1 MTYRAPSRPVTTI
14 AENDQ
19 ARGIMS
25 TPQLTDRARQVV
37 RGLRAAIAARHESE
51 NELATVHLENAQT
64 AEDTWKQGQID
75 LKRRLEEQTA
85 AEEQRFKDAKQQ
97 FANAAHT
104 ELETTKKSLQREEDT
119 MLARHASETEGLK
132 KAYEDALWS
141 TKTIY
146 EGNKIA
152 ANEALGAREHEAR
165 SACAKMLNMI
175 KEAEEQFIKW
185 HQRTDSLELPK
196 VKPPALPLSRSPKE
210 LLDAKVIEAEKH
222 FARLNHLL
230 APRLVQMRYVIPAS
244 ILITAALAVPMFV
257 YFNWVLG
264 LGGIVGGIV
273 ISFAL
278 VISIHQIGGWQCR
291 RIAFPLTD
299 AAAEGQVLEPFC
311 NKEAEAQC
319 KRELKRL
326 QETKNQELADHDA
339 SYIPQIKEQ
348 KIKFEQ
354 EARDFYLRKE
364 QTLAD
369 MQTRFKADMEK
380 IEREHEVNKKN
391 AESQYQA
398 DLSAGNT
405 RYQHNSVDVRQ
416 RYQVAKQSMCT
427 AWRAALHQAEAE
439 TNAIQQEVA
448 RYCPSWDQWKSLPTA
463 DAIPPAT
470 CFGTLH
476 IDLYQL
482 PNGEPVDP
490 ELKAESNLHLELPA
504 LASFPTS
511 GNLLLKGEGPGK
523 TEAVAALQAMTMR
536 FLTEL
541 PAGKARLTIFDP
553 VGLGDNFAAFMHLA
567 DYDEALIAHRIW
579 TEEHH
584 FEQRLVDLTGHMESI
599 IQKYLRNQYPSI
611 EAYNLD
617 AGEVAEPFRLLVIAN
632 YPTNF
637 SVEAAKRLISV
648 VASGARCGVSTFIS
662 IDTAANQPRDVNL
675 ADLEANC
682 EVLEWRDGRFHW
694 TDPDYADLPLTLAKP
709 PNDER
714 ETELMRVIGNAARDA
729 ARVEVAFKLI
739 HPAYDD
745 QPLWYAKSAS
755 GLNIPLG
762 RVGATRRQALTLGH
776 GTAQHV
782 LVAGKTGSGKSTLL
796 NVLITN
802 ATLHYS
808 PDELELYLI
817 DFKKGVE
824 FKAYAAHQL
833 PHARVVAV
841 ESEREF
847 GLSVLQKLDAELKRR
862 GDRFRALGVA
872 NIRDARDADKQT
884 IYPRILLIVDEF
896 QEFFVEDDRLS
907 QEAALLLDRLVR
919 QGRAFGIHVVLGSQT
934 LGGAYTLARAT
945 IDQMAVRIVLSCS
958 EADGHMIL
966 GDDNH
971 AARLLSRPGEAIYND
986 ASGRIEGNH
995 PFQVCWLDDDQREHL
1010 LDDVKHTYDAAPK
1023 TRELAEPIVFEGN
1036 APAELLRSRPLRTA
1050 LEKMPTAPPQEP
1062 HALLG
1067 EAIAIKEA
1075 SAATFKRQTGSQL
1088 IVIGQD
1094 ERLAAGLLSGAIV
1107 SLSAQ
1112 YPKCNVKF
1120 FFLASNFEVEPAK
1133 QLYQVVKTIPHEVAT
1148 ASHRE
1153 VTQILQTLSTELA
1166 ARKALPPDAPP
1177 QPPIFFII
1185 HGLHRLRDLR
1195 RNEDDFGM
1203 SGSAEGANPSQ
1214 QLSELVKEGAPLGI
1228 HLLVWVDSAT
1238 GASRS
1243 FDRQALREFTLRV
1256 LFQMSANDSS
1266 NLIDS
1271 PAAGKL
1277 GAHRALFYSE
1287 ELGTLEK
1294 LRPYGVPNEETV
1306 AYLQEKFAGWPGW

>member
-1 MTYRAPSRPVTTI
+1 
-14 AENDQ
+14 
-19 ARGIMS
+19 MS

-37 RGLRAAIAARHESE
+37 RGIRAAISARHEAE
-51 NELATVHLENAQT
+51 NELATVHLENAQA
-64 AEDTWKQGQID
+64 AEDTWKQGQVD
-75 LKRRLEEQTA
+75 LKRRLDEQTA
-85 AEEQRFKDAKQQ
+85 AEEQRFKDGKQQ
-97 FANAAHT
+97 FASAAQT
-104 ELETTKKSLQREEDT
+104 ELENTKKSLQHEENV
-119 MLARHASETEGLK
+119 MLARHGSETAGLK
-132 KAYEDALWS
+132 KAYEDAIWS

-152 ANEALGAREHEAR
+152 THEALGAREHDAR
-165 SACAKMLNMI
+165 SACQQMLNMI

-185 HQRTDSLELPK
+185 HQRTDSLEVPR
-196 VKPPALPLSRSPKE
+196 VKPPSALLPRPPKE
-210 LLDAKVIEAEKH
+210 LLDAKVKEAEKH
-222 FARLNHLL
+222 FARLDHLV
-230 APRLVQMRYVIPAS
+230 APRLVQMRYVIPVS
-244 ILITAALAVPMFV
+244 IVITAALAIPMFV

-264 LGGIVGGIV
+264 LGGIVGGVV
-273 ISFAL
+273 IGIALALFA
-278 VISIHQIGGWQCR
+278 HQIGAWQCR
-291 RIAFPLTD
+291 RIAFSLAD
-299 AAAEGQVLEPFC
+299 AAAEGQALEPFC
-311 NKEAEAQC
+311 KKEADTEC
-319 KRELKRL
+319 KHELKRL
-326 QETKNQELADHDA
+326 QDAKNQELTDHDA
-339 SYIPQIKEQ
+339 SYKPQIKEQ
-348 KIKFEQ
+348 KAQFEQ
-354 EARDFYLRKE
+354 EARDFYVRKE
-364 QTLAD
+364 KTLAD
-369 MQTRFKADMEK
+369 MQARFQINMQKIDNEHFANQKE
-380 IEREHEVNKKN
+380 IER
-391 AESQYQA
+391 QYQS
-398 DLSAGNT
+398 DLSAGKT
-405 RYQHNSVDVRQ
+405 SYQHNAVEVRE

-427 AWRAALHQAEAE
+427 AWRAALQQTKAE
-439 TNAIQQEVA
+439 TKAIQQEMA
-448 RYCPSWDQWKSLPTA
+448 QYCPDWDQWKSLPCA
-463 DAIPPAT
+463 DAIPPAM

-476 IDLYQL
+476 IDLDQL
-482 PNGEPVDP
+482 PNGQPVDP
-490 ELKAESNLHLELPA
+490 ELKAESKLRLELPA
-504 LASFPTS
+504 LASFPTG

-523 TEAVAALQAMTMR
+523 AEAVATLQTMTMR

-541 PAGKARLTIFDP
+541 PPGKARLTIFDP

-567 DYDEALIAHRIW
+567 DYDENLIAHRIW

-617 AGEVAEPFRLLVIAN
+617 AGEVAEPFRLLVSAN
-632 YPTNF
+632 YPTNY

-662 IDTAANQPRDVNL
+662 IDTGANQPRDINM

-694 TDPDYADLPLTLAKP
+694 ADPDYADLPLTLAKP
-709 PNDER
+709 PSDER
-714 ETELMRVIGNAARDA
+714 ETELMKVVGNAARDA

-739 HPAYDD
+739 HPAHDD
-745 QPLWYAKSAS
+745 KPLWYANSS
-755 GLNIPLG
+755 TGLNIPLG

-802 ATLHYS
+802 AALHYS

-862 GDRFRALGVA
+862 GDHFRSLGVA
-872 NIRDARDADKQT
+872 NIRDARQADPQT
-884 IYPRILLIVDEF
+884 LYPRILLIVDEF

-907 QEAALLLDRLVR
+907 QESALLLDRLVR

-945 IDQMAVRIVLSCS
+945 IDQMAVRMVLSCS

-1010 LDDVKHTYDAAPK
+1010 LDDIKHAYDAAPK
-1023 TRELAEPIVFEGN
+1023 KRELAEPIVFEGN
-1036 APAELLRSRPLRTA
+1036 APAELLRSRPIRTA
-1050 LEKMPTAPPQEP
+1050 LEKMPAKPPLEP
-1062 HALLG
+1062 QALLG
-1067 EAIAIKEA
+1067 EAIAIKDA

-1088 IVIGQD
+1088 IIIGQD
-1094 ERLAAGLLSGAIV
+1094 ERLAAGLLSGALV
-1107 SLSAQ
+1107 SLAAQ

-1120 FFLASNFEVEPAK
+1120 FFLAPNFEVEPIK
-1133 QLYQVVKTIPHEVAT
+1133 QLYQVVKTIPHEVTT

-1153 VTQILQTLSTELA
+1153 VGQILQTLSTELA

-1177 QPPIFFII
+1177 QPPIFFVI

-1195 RNEDDFGM
+1195 RNEEDFGM
-1203 SGSAEGANPSQ
+1203 SGSAAGANPSQ
-1214 QLSELVKEGAPLGI
+1214 QLAELVKEGAPLGI

-1238 GASRS
+1238 GASRC

-1271 PAAGKL
+1271 PVAGKL

-1294 LRPYGVPNEETV
+1294 LRPYGVPDEETV
-1306 AYLQEKFAGWPGW
+1306 AYLQEKFAGWHKS